1 MNGGAEKMAEAESL
15 DLASMLPLTTQDPVL
30 SDFEMPLRGIYYP
43 RGFAVEITTNA
54 AEVLAAAEESWGKFH
69 KVFSEPPVELRVG
82 VIGTGRGA
90 CPPAPTYRSWRNLML
105 NIADDENYAVCD
117 LSRGIGFCWLTQS
130 VVEDRAYLRYSFLEA
145 SVLCML
151 QHLYWAPVHAACV
164 KFRDRGVLLCGDSGA
179 GKSSLAYACARRGW
193 TFVADDT
200 SALIRSQ
207 TELTVTGN
215 PHQIRFREAAVT
227 LFPELGRQSVTERAT
242 GAMAIEVSTATMPKI
257 VTALTSPVDYI
268 VFLNRR
274 EPEPLGLAAIP
285 KETALAWFE
294 QVVSHGEEESRLA
307 QRVALRRLLEKP
319 ILEMR
324 YRDLDWAVDRLEAM
338 VVDGV
343 D

>member
-1 MNGGAEKMAEAESL
+1 MAEAESL

-30 SDFEMPLRGIYYP
+30 CDLDMPLRGIYYP
-43 RGFAVEITTNA
+43 RGFAVEITTNSP
-54 AEVLAAAEESWGKFH
+54 EVLVGAEESWGRFH
-69 KVFSEPPVELRVG
+69 KVFSKPPVQLRVG
-82 VIGTGRGA
+82 VIGSGRGV

-105 NIADDENYAVCD
+105 NVADNENFSVCD

-130 VVEDRAYLRYSFLEA
+130 AVEDRAYLRYRFLEA
-145 SVLCML
+145 SVLSML

-200 SALIRSQ
+200 SALVRS
-207 TELTVTGN
+207 EMDLTVTGN
-215 PHQIRFREAAVT
+215 PYQFRFREAAVN

-242 GAMAIEVSTATMPKI
+242 GALAIEMATAAIPEI

-294 QVVSHGEEESRLA
+294 QVVTHGEEESRRA
-307 QRVALRRLLEKP
+307 QKVALRRLLERP

-338 VVDGV
+338 VVDGAV
-343 D
+343 